1 MDTEDSCVQ
10 VLDNVRR
17 LENGRFYFYRSVYY
31 DHKEISTM
39 NLKIPKEHSEHY
51 LDTTKWELD
60 KTSLNYYCYTPL
72 MIEEMFVS
80 GAVEM
85 SRDATSNVLCIG
97 MGAGYLNSYLHST
110 YPKMNI
116 TVVEIEPKMV
126 EIALKWFDLVL
137 DDWHRVIT
145 MDGTKFLE
153 EAAKQGEGY
162 QVFLGIPTSHAYF
175 CSIFYVTSAYHAA

>member
-1 MDTEDSCVQ
+1 
-10 VLDNVRR
+10 
-17 LENGRFYFYRSVYY
+17 
-31 DHKEISTM
+31 
-39 NLKIPKEHSEHY
+39 
-51 LDTTKWELD
+51 
-60 KTSLNYYCYTPL
+60 

-85 SRDATSNVLCIG
+85 SRDAKSNVLCIG
-97 MGAGYLNSYLHST
+97 MGAGYLNSHLHST

-126 EIALKWFDLVL
+126 KIALKWFDLVL

-145 MDGTKFLE
+145 MDGVKFLK
-153 EAAKQGEGY
+153 EAAKEGEGY

-175 CSIFYVTSAYHAA
+175 VPFIFM